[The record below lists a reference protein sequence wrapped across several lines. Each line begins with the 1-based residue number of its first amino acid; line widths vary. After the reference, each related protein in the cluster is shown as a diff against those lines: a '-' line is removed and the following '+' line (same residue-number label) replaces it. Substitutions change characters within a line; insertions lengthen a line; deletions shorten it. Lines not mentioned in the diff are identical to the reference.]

1 METIA
6 DRILSIV
13 SNKEKGNKRQFAL
26 KVEINPSYVSQMDKN
41 RDMIPSTR
49 ILDKICMVYGVSR
62 KWIETGEGD
71 PFPPKSLGDEMGEI
85 AAEASKQNVEA
96 VRKFFRELGDE
107 FTDAEILFLY
117 EIYKKHFGKAEQPT
131 KIYPFGQKNTAAA
144 RSGDRAQAAEVS
156 AQEEEE
162 ALSPPDSSAI

>member
-1 METIA
+1 METIS
-6 DRILSIV
+6 DRIVQIIEK
-13 SNKEKGNKRQFAL
+13 KEGGNKRRFAI
-26 KVEINPSYVSQMDKN
+26 KVEISAPYVSQITKDRSMV
-41 RDMIPSTR
+41 PSGLV
-49 ILDKICMVYGVSR
+49 LDKICSVYGVNR
-62 KWIETGEGD
+62 NWIETGAGD

-117 EIYKKHFGKAEQPT
+117 EIYKKHFGKAEQPA
-131 KIYPFGQKNTAAA
+131 KIYPFAQKNTAAA

-156 AQEEEE
+156 AQEEED
-162 ALSPPDSSAI
+162 ALSPPDSLDI